1 MDNFNVPKKINRN
14 VMKALS
20 VLEGKYSISAF
31 VPAHSIVRQV
41 EFQMRRSKKM
51 KNMEN
56 YVMRSLCTL
65 THLGILART
74 GTSDYALRQSLRFPN
89 GASAIP
95 WQTPPSPEKRSR
107 RNIKSSK
114 SEPVSRIAK
123 ARCKP
128 RAVIKPV
135 RRSSRQ
141 AASKAKA
148 SEALLKQNADLCA
161 EPRSSVDIA
170 QDAGMLRNEATFEA
184 QNDCTTG
191 TSPNSLIRN
200 ERWDF
205 NSPLPITYSSYF

>member
-20 VLEGKYSISAF
+20 ALEGKYSIPAF

-41 EFQMRRSKKM
+41 ELQMRRSKKM
-51 KNMEN
+51 NNMEN

-89 GASAIP
+89 GVSAIP
-95 WQTPPSPEKRSR
+95 WQTPPMPERRSR
-107 RNIKSSK
+107 RNLKGSK
-114 SEPVSRIAK
+114 SEPVRRVVNSRSAK
-123 ARCKP
+123 ARFKP
-128 RAVIKPV
+128 RAVAKPV

-141 AASKAKA
+141 TASKAKA
-148 SEALLKQNADLCA
+148 SEALLRQDADLCA
-161 EPRSSVDIA
+161 EPRSSD
-170 QDAGMLRNEATFEA
+170 DMLGNEARSLPATFEA
-184 QNDCTTG
+184 QNDCTAR
-191 TSPNSLIRN
+191 TSSN